1 VGEDKRVRNDTLVA
15 KGQRGNQLTVDERQ
29 QYRPLEHRRVIQ
41 SGETANK
48 MGLISMSEPERDC
61 GRMRLGRLA
70 RWRPARNRMPAV
82 SDPSQVGNVFSS
94 GQGVYR
100 SDHDVFPLLDVYA

>member
-1 VGEDKRVRNDTLVA
+1 MGEDKRARNDTLVA
-15 KGQRGNQLTVDERQ
+15 KGQRGNRLTVDERQ

-48 MGLISMSEPERDC
+48 MGLISMSEPQRDC
-61 GRMRLGRLA
+61 GRMRLGRLP
-70 RWRPARNRMPAV
+70 RWRLARNRLPAL
-82 SDPSQVGNVFSS
+82 SDRSQVGNVFSS

-100 SDHDVFPLLDVYA
+100 SDHDAFLSLDVYA